1 MIERRGWSVSTR
13 RYEMIS
19 TTDTPCS
26 SSGSCFDIGIDQLR
40 DRGSSNSKTLVN
52 ATATELELN
61 SPSTLITLTNTRI
74 SIPYLEGSFRILIL
88 TRRPG

>member
-52 ATATELELN
+52 ATELD
-61 SPSTLITLTNTRI
+61 SDWPSTLITLTNTRI
-74 SIPYLEGSFRILIL
+74 SIPYLEGLFRILIL